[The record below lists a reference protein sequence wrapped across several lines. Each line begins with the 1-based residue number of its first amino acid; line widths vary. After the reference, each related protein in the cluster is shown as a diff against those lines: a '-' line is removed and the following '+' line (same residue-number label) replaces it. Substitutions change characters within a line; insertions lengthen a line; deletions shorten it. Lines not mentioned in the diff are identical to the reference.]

1 MYIRLAMNTILLNIV
16 LSRFTFT
23 PVKYLLYN
31 DVNATAAAIGR
42 LLYND
47 VNATAAAI
55 GRCLC
60 SIEYKYT
67 DDVTRNLFSLSMK
80 FQRCND
86 WLHCSL

>member
-1 MYIRLAMNTILLNIV
+1 MYIRLAMDTILLNIV

-23 PVKYLLYN
+23 PVKS
-31 DVNATAAAIGR
+31 

-86 WLHCSL
+86 